1 MRFVPSPAKAG
12 EGEGEG
18 PNLFRMSPHPCLLPE
33 GEAVKSGVRTIRPM
47 NEAFDI
53 LLSGGTV
60 LNPATKLN
68 EKLDVG
74 VTGDRVTA
82 LQANLPR
89 ANAKKTVD
97 VTGCYVTPGLIDFHV
112 HSYWGVNP
120 YGYNL
125 DSLCLA
131 TGVTTTMDAGSAGP
145 VNFLGFRKL
154 VYEQSKTRMLGFV
167 ALAQHGVL
175 NTPGELLNLDF
186 ADSDGA
192 AEAVGNNRDIGVGI
206 KVRLHKKAIGENSR
220 EALRLAIKAGE
231 ATRTPIMVHVGDTA
245 IGMDEIAATL
255 RPGDVITHC
264 YTPQRPSIID
274 ERGKLLVEVRKAK
287 ERGVIFDVGHA
298 GGHFD
303 FDLVHRAMGEGI
315 IPDVISSDLHGRLA
329 QPGFGVVGDLLTT
342 LTKFLPLGVSF
353 DEIIAKCTVDAA
365 RVVGWQDRVGS
376 LEVGREADI
385 AVLQILD
392 DPVTLRDSVG
402 AEKLHRQRIA
412 ARWTIRAGEVFQ
424 GRG

>member
-1 MRFVPSPAKAG
+1 MADPFD
-12 EGEGEG
+12 
-18 PNLFRMSPHPCLLPE
+18 LLL
-33 GEAVKSGVRTIRPM
+33 T
-47 NEAFDI
+47 
-53 LLSGGTV
+53 GGTI
-60 LNPATKLN
+60 LNPATKLD

-82 LQANLPR
+82 IQANLPR
-89 ANAKKTVD
+89 ATAKKTLD
-97 VTGCYVTPGLIDFHV
+97 VTGCYVTPGLVDFHV

-120 YGYNL
+120 YGSNL

-175 NTPGELLNLDF
+175 NTPGELLNLGF
-186 ADSDGA
+186 ADSEGA
-192 AEAVGNNRDIGVGI
+192 ADTVGNNRDIGVGI
-206 KVRLHKKAIGENSR
+206 KVRLHKKSIGENSR

-245 IGMDEIAATL
+245 IGMDEIAETL
-255 RPGDVITHC
+255 RPGDIITHC

-274 ERGKLLVEVRKAK
+274 NAGKLLPQVRKAK

-303 FDLVHRAMGEGI
+303 FNLVERAMGDGLL
-315 IPDVISSDLHGRLA
+315 PDIISSDLHSRLA
-329 QPGFGVVGDLLTT
+329 QPGFGVVGDLSTV
-342 LTKFLPLGVSF
+342 LTKFLPLGLSF
-353 DEIIAKCTVDAA
+353 EQIIANCTVNAA
-365 RVVGWQDRVGS
+365 RAVGWQDRIGS

-392 DPVTLRDSVG
+392 DPVMLRDSVG

-412 ARWTIRAGEVFQ
+412 AKWTIRGGEVFQ

>member
-1 MRFVPSPAKAG
+1 MADRFD
-12 EGEGEG
+12 
-18 PNLFRMSPHPCLLPE
+18 LLL
-33 GEAVKSGVRTIRPM
+33 T
-47 NEAFDI
+47 
-53 LLSGGTV
+53 GGTV
-60 LNPATKLN
+60 LNPATSIN
-68 EKLDVG
+68 QKLDVG
-74 VTGDRVTA
+74 VAGDRVTA
-82 LQANLPR
+82 IQANLPR
-89 ANAKKTVD
+89 ANAKTVLD
-97 VTGCYVTPGLIDFHV
+97 VTGCYITPGLIDFHV

-120 YGYNL
+120 YGCNL

-154 VYEQSKTRMLGFV
+154 VHEQSKTRMLGFV

-175 NTPGELLNLDF
+175 NAPGELLQLGF

-192 AEAVGNNRDIGVGI
+192 AETVGNNRDIGIGI
-206 KVRLHKKAIGENSR
+206 KVRMHKKAIGENSR

-245 IGMDEIAATL
+245 IGMDEIADTL

-264 YTPQRPSIID
+264 YTPQKPSIID
-274 ERGKLLVEVRKAK
+274 ESGKLLPLVRKAK

-303 FDLVHRAMGEGI
+303 FNLVERAMGEGI
-315 IPDVISSDLHGRLA
+315 VPDVISSDLHGRLS
-329 QPGFGVVGDLLTT
+329 QPGFGVVGDLPTV
-342 LTKFLPLGVSF
+342 LTKFLPLGLSF
-353 DEIIAKCTVDAA
+353 EQIIANCTINAA
-365 RVVGWQDRVGS
+365 RVIGWQDRIGS

-402 AEKLHRQRIA
+402 AEKVHKQRIA
-412 ARWTIRAGEVFQ
+412 ARWTIRAGEVFT
-424 GRG
+424 GRA

>member
-1 MRFVPSPAKAG
+1 
-12 EGEGEG
+12 
-18 PNLFRMSPHPCLLPE
+18 MSDGFDLLL
-33 GEAVKSGVRTIRPM
+33 T
-47 NEAFDI
+47 
-53 LLSGGTV
+53 GGTV

-68 EKLDVG
+68 QKLDVA
-74 VTGDRVTA
+74 VTGDRVA
-82 LQANLPR
+82 AIQADLPR
-89 ANAKKTVD
+89 SGAKRVID
-97 VTGCYVTPGLIDFHV
+97 VAGCYVTPGLIDFHV

-120 YGYNL
+120 YGCNL

-131 TGVTTTMDAGSAGP
+131 TGVTTAMDAGSAGP

-154 VYEQSKTRMLGFV
+154 VYDQSKTRMLGFI

-175 NTPGELLNLDF
+175 NTPGELLNLGF

-192 AEAVGNNRDIGVGI
+192 AETVGNNRDIGIGI
-206 KVRLHKKAIGENSR
+206 KVRLHKKSIGENSR

-245 IGMDEIAATL
+245 IGMDEIADTL
-255 RPGDVITHC
+255 RPGDIITHC
-264 YTPQRPSIID
+264 YTPQKPSIID
-274 ERGKLLVEVRKAK
+274 DKGKLLPLVRKAK

-303 FDLVHRAMGEGI
+303 FNLVERAMGEGI
-315 IPDVISSDLHGRLA
+315 APDVISSDLHGRLA
-329 QPGFGVVGDLLTT
+329 QPGFGVVGDLPTV
-342 LTKFLPLGVSF
+342 LTKFLPLGLSL
-353 DEIIAKCTVDAA
+353 ERIIANCTSNAA
-365 RVVGWQDRVGS
+365 RVVGWQDRIGS

-402 AEKLHRQRIA
+402 GEKLHQQRIA
-412 ARWTIRAGEVFQ
+412 AQWTIRAGEVFQ

>member
-1 MRFVPSPAKAG
+1 MADPFD
-12 EGEGEG
+12 
-18 PNLFRMSPHPCLLPE
+18 LLL
-33 GEAVKSGVRTIRPM
+33 T
-47 NEAFDI
+47 
-53 LLSGGTV
+53 GGTV
-60 LNPATKLN
+60 LNPATN
-68 EKLDVG
+68 TNQKLDVG
-74 VTGDRVTA
+74 ITADRVTA
-82 LQANLPR
+82 IHANLPR
-89 ANAKKTVD
+89 ANAKKTLD
-97 VTGCYVTPGLIDFHV
+97 VTNCYVTPGLIDFHV

-120 YGYNL
+120 YGFNA
-125 DSLCLA
+125 DPICIA
-131 TGVTTTMDAGSAGP
+131 TGVTTTMDAGSSGP

-175 NTPGELLNLDF
+175 NTPGELLNLGF

-192 AEAVGNNRDIGVGI
+192 AESVGSNRDIGVGI

-231 ATRTPIMVHVGDTA
+231 ATRTPIMVHVGDTV
-245 IGMDEIAATL
+245 IGMDEIADTL
-255 RPGDVITHC
+255 RPGDIITHC

-274 ERGKLLVEVRKAK
+274 NAGKLLLQVRKAK

-303 FDLVHRAMGEGI
+303 FNLVERAMGDGLL
-315 IPDVISSDLHGRLA
+315 PDIISSDLHSRLA
-329 QPGFGVVGDLLTT
+329 QPGFGIVGDLPTV
-342 LTKFLPLGVSF
+342 LTKFLALGLSL
-353 DEIIAKCTVDAA
+353 EQIIANCTVNAA
-365 RVVGWQDRVGS
+365 RAVGWQDRIGS

-392 DPVTLRDSVG
+392 DPITLRDSVG

-412 ARWTIRAGEVFQ
+412 AKWTIRAGEVFE
-424 GRG
+424 GRC

>member
-1 MRFVPSPAKAG
+1 MADPFD
-12 EGEGEG
+12 
-18 PNLFRMSPHPCLLPE
+18 LLL
-33 GEAVKSGVRTIRPM
+33 T
-47 NEAFDI
+47 
-53 LLSGGTV
+53 GGTV
-60 LNPATKLN
+60 LNPATN
-68 EKLDVG
+68 TNQKLDVG
-74 VTGDRVTA
+74 ITADRVTA
-82 LQANLPR
+82 IHANLPR
-89 ANAKKTVD
+89 ANAKKTLD
-97 VTGCYVTPGLIDFHV
+97 VTNCYVTPGLIDFHV

-120 YGYNL
+120 YGF
-125 DSLCLA
+125 DADPICRA
-131 TGVTTTMDAGSAGP
+131 TGVTTTMDAGSSGP

-175 NTPGELLNLDF
+175 NTPGELLNLGF

-192 AEAVGNNRDIGVGI
+192 AESVGSNRDIGVGI

-231 ATRTPIMVHVGDTA
+231 ATRTPIMVHVGDTV
-245 IGMDEIAATL
+245 IGMDEIADTL
-255 RPGDVITHC
+255 RPGDIITHC

-274 ERGKLLVEVRKAK
+274 NAGKLLLQVRKAK

-303 FDLVHRAMGEGI
+303 FNLVERAMGDGLL
-315 IPDVISSDLHGRLA
+315 PDIISSDLHSRLA
-329 QPGFGVVGDLLTT
+329 QPGFGIVGDLPTV
-342 LTKFLPLGVSF
+342 LTKFLTLGLSF
-353 DEIIAKCTVDAA
+353 EQIIANCTVNAA
-365 RVVGWQDRVGS
+365 RAVGWQDRIGS

-412 ARWTIRAGEVFQ
+412 AKWTIRAGEVFE
-424 GRG
+424 GRC

>member
-1 MRFVPSPAKAG
+1 
-12 EGEGEG
+12 
-18 PNLFRMSPHPCLLPE
+18 MSD
-33 GEAVKSGVRTIRPM
+33 S
-47 NEAFDI
+47 FDL

-60 LNPATKLN
+60 LNPATN
-68 EKLDVG
+68 INQKLDVG
-74 VTGDRVTA
+74 VTNGRVA
-82 LQANLPR
+82 AIHADLPR
-89 ANAKKTVD
+89 ADAKRVLD
-97 VTGCYVTPGLIDFHV
+97 VGGCYVTPGLIDFHV

-120 YGYNL
+120 YGCNL
-125 DSLCLA
+125 DALCLA

-145 VNFLGFRKL
+145 TNFVGFRKL

-175 NTPGELLNLDF
+175 NAPGELLHLGF

-192 AEAVGNNRDIGVGI
+192 ADTVGNNRDIGVGI

-245 IGMDEIAATL
+245 IGMDEIADTL

-264 YTPQRPSIID
+264 YTPQKPSIID
-274 ERGKLLVEVRKAK
+274 ESGKLLPLVRKAK

-303 FDLVHRAMGEGI
+303 FNLVRHAMSEGI
-315 IPDVISSDLHGRLA
+315 VPDVISSDLHGRLK
-329 QPGFGVVGDLLTT
+329 QPGFGVVVDLLTT
-342 LTKFLPLGVSF
+342 LTKFLPLGLSF
-353 DEIIAKCTVDAA
+353 EEIIAKCTVDAA
-365 RVVGWQDRVGS
+365 RVVGWQDRIGS

-385 AVLQILD
+385 AVLQLVDEPIK
-392 DPVTLRDSVG
+392 LRDSVG
-402 AEKLHRQRIA
+402 GEMTHKQRIA
-412 ARWTIRAGEVFQ
+412 AKWTIRAGEVSQ

>member
-1 MRFVPSPAKAG
+1 MAG
-12 EGEGEG
+12 S
-18 PNLFRMSPHPCLLPE
+18 FDLLL
-33 GEAVKSGVRTIRPM
+33 I
-47 NEAFDI
+47 
-53 LLSGGTV
+53 GGTV
-60 LNPATKLN
+60 VNPATKLN
-68 EKLDVG
+68 QKLDVG
-74 VTGDRVTA
+74 VAGNRIATIAAD
-82 LQANLPR
+82 LPR
-89 ANAKKTVD
+89 AGAKRVID
-97 VTGCYVTPGLIDFHV
+97 VSGCYVTPGLIDFHV

-120 YGYNL
+120 YGCNL
-125 DSLCLA
+125 DALCLA

-154 VYEQSKTRMLGFV
+154 VYGQSKTRMLGFV

-175 NTPGELLNLDF
+175 NTPGELLNLGF

-192 AEAVGNNRDIGVGI
+192 AEAVGNNRDIGVGV

-245 IGMDEIAATL
+245 IGMDEIADTL
-255 RPGDVITHC
+255 RPGDIITHC

-274 ERGKLLVEVRKAK
+274 ESGKLLPLVRAAK

-303 FDLVHRAMGEGI
+303 FNLVQRAMGEGI
-315 IPDVISSDLHGRLA
+315 IPDVISSDLHGRLS
-329 QPGFGVVGDLLTT
+329 QPGFGVVGDLPTV
-342 LTKFLPLGVSF
+342 LTKFLPMGLSF

-365 RVVGWQDRVGS
+365 RVIGWQDRIGS
-376 LEVGREADI
+376 LGVGREADI
-385 AVLQILD
+385 AVLQILN

-402 AEKLHRQRIA
+402 GEKVHKQRIA
-412 ARWTIRAGEVFQ
+412 AKWTVRGGELFQ

>member
-1 MRFVPSPAKAG
+1 
-12 EGEGEG
+12 
-18 PNLFRMSPHPCLLPE
+18 MSD
-33 GEAVKSGVRTIRPM
+33 
-47 NEAFDI
+47 AFD
-53 LLSGGTV
+53 LLLTGGTV

-68 EKLDVG
+68 QKLDVA
-74 VTGDRVTA
+74 VTGDRVA
-82 LQANLPR
+82 AIQADLPR
-89 ANAKKTVD
+89 SGAKRVID

-120 YGYNL
+120 YGCNL

-154 VYEQSKTRMLGFV
+154 VYDQSKTRMLGFI

-175 NTPGELLNLDF
+175 NTPGELLNLGF

-192 AEAVGNNRDIGVGI
+192 AETVGNNRDIGVGI
-206 KVRLHKKAIGENSR
+206 KVRLHKKSIGENSR

-245 IGMDEIAATL
+245 IGMDEIADTL
-255 RPGDVITHC
+255 RPGDIITHC
-264 YTPQRPSIID
+264 YTPQKPSIID
-274 ERGKLLVEVRKAK
+274 DKGKLLPLVRKAK

-303 FDLVHRAMGEGI
+303 FNLVERAMGEGI
-315 IPDVISSDLHGRLA
+315 APDVISSDLHGRLA
-329 QPGFGVVGDLLTT
+329 QPGFGVVGDLPTV
-342 LTKFLPLGVSF
+342 LTKFLPLGLSL
-353 DEIIAKCTVDAA
+353 EQIIANCTSNAA
-365 RVVGWQDRVGS
+365 RVVGWQDRIGS

-402 AEKLHRQRIA
+402 GEKLHRQRIA
-412 ARWTIRAGEVFQ
+412 AKWTIRAGEVFQ